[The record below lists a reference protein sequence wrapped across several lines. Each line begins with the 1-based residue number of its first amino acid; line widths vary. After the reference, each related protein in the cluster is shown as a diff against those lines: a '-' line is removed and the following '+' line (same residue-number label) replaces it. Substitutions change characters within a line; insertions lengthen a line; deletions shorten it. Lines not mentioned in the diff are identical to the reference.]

1 MNDQTHP
8 YKPLGAVLRRLR
20 EKKQQSLAE
29 VSGAVEID
37 IAALTDIEQGL
48 LRPSEDILHLLISYF
63 SIKEDEASKLWD
75 LAGYLPK
82 NVRPDMSSD
91 DAMQPVLV
99 MPMDV
104 RVVYTDM
111 AHVMVNNYGVV
122 MNFMQSAGPSNKPM
136 AVARI
141 GMSREHAES
150 VLTLLQKALQKDQ
163 PKLLPAP
170 KPDTDQSPAS

>member
-1 MNDQTHP
+1 MNDNKAFP
-8 YKPLGAVLRRLR
+8 FKPLGAVLRRLR

-37 IAALTDIEQGL
+37 IAALTDIEQGVR
-48 LRPSEDILHLLISYF
+48 RPSEDILHLLISYF
-63 SIKEDEASKLWD
+63 SIKEEEAGKLWD
-75 LAGYLPK
+75 LAGYLP
-82 NVRPDMSSD
+82 NRGRDLPD
-91 DAMQPVLV
+91 DAQPVLV

-122 MNFMQSAGPSNKPM
+122 MNFMQSTGPGNKPM
-136 AVARI
+136 AIARI

-150 VLTLLQKALQKDQ
+150 VLALLQKALQKDQ
-163 PKLLPAP
+163 PNLLPAP
-170 KPDTDQSPAS
+170 KPEADQKPPTT